1 MIINDSKD
9 MAYYEKMNDKGFKN
23 YEVEHKQN
31 QDALNSSFDTC
42 DFSEIKRIRLDSAE
56 TVIGLKMVSMI

>member
-9 MAYYEKMNDKGFKN
+9 LSYYEKMNDKGNKN

-31 QDALNSSFDTC
+31 QDVSNSGFDTC
-42 DFSEIKRIRLDSAE
+42 DFTEIKRIRLDSAE
-56 TVIGLKMVSMI
+56 TVISYSMIW